1 MKSLSK
7 FGEDFLLT
15 ALRINKH
22 IKGYVDFYYGPE
34 KFSQIVD
41 NEAITSPRKLLI
53 VLINLLNKLD
63 LQGYDI
69 KRERYLEKILTAM
82 RTSIELLN
90 GIEISIED
98 QFLKLY
104 DVALQR
110 ANESELKNL
119 KKEYD
124 EAYDG
129 PGSLEERLDKLRVTR
144 RVPEAKV
151 FALFKNAL
159 NIVRKQTNK
168 LFTNLLPE
176 EEHIS
181 IDLVEKTDDE
191 IKWSF
196 YNWYLGNYHSRIEV
210 NPKYAMYWTSLL
222 SAASHEGY
230 PGHHTEFILNEKKL
244 FHELNQFE
252 HSILILHSPKM
263 IISEGIANLANSM
276 LYSNK
281 ESAEICLREFCSD
294 VSKEASLEKIIL
306 QDKVKVKIPIFW
318 YNFAYHAV
326 VDKYSEEELIQ
337 YGKDIQLFN
346 YEVLKMELKRL
357 SNPAYS
363 KNAFLYNLGTNVL
376 RQKYGKIP
384 SIKEFQNLLV
394 SPTLPSDLT

>member
-1 MKSLSK
+1 MKKLSI
-7 FGEDFLLT
+7 FGEDFLLL

-34 KFSQIVD
+34 KLRQNVD
-41 NEAITSPRKLLI
+41 SEAKTSPSKLMI
-53 VLINLLNKLD
+53 DSNNLLNELD

-69 KRERYLEKILTAM
+69 NRERYLEKMLIAM

-104 DVALQR
+104 DVALQP
-110 ANESELKNL
+110 ANESELRDL

-124 EAYDG
+124 EAYG
-129 PGSLEERLDKLRVTR
+129 GSGSLEERLDYLRVIR
-144 RVPEAKV
+144 KVPEANV
-151 FALFKNAL
+151 FTMFKKAL

-168 LFTNLLPE
+168 LFRNLLPE

-181 IDLVEKTDDE
+181 IDLVEKTNDE
-191 IKWSF
+191 IKWSY

-210 NPKYAMYWTSLL
+210 NPNYAMYWTSFI

-230 PGHHTEFILNEKKL
+230 PGHHTEFVLNEKNL
-244 FHELNQFE
+244 FLNLNQFE
-252 HSILILHSPKM
+252 HSILILHSPKI
-263 IISEGIANLANSM
+263 IISEGIANLANSL

-281 ESAEICLREFCSD
+281 ESAEIGLREFCTD
-294 VSKEASLEKIIL
+294 VSKETSLENIIL
-306 QDKVKVKIPIFW
+306 QDKLKVKIPIFW

-337 YGKDIQLFN
+337 YGKNVELFN
-346 YEVLKMELKRL
+346 EEVLKMELKRL

-376 RQKYGKIP
+376 KQKYGKKP
-384 SIKEFQNLLV
+384 SVNEFQNLLV
-394 SPTLPSDLT
+394 NPTLPSDLI